1 MNDAALDSKVTVG
14 VIGAGAMGAGIAQV
28 AAQAGCDVA
37 LFDVK
42 DEFVQKGLSKI
53 AENLSKGVEKGKVKP
68 EEKEA
73 ALGRIRG
80 TTDLK
85 SACEGI
91 ALAVE
96 AAPEKIQIKHDIFEQ
111 LDRHSPAD
119 AILATNTSSLSVT
132 EIARATKRPSH
143 VCGMHFFN
151 PPHIMKLLEIIRAAD
166 TSDETIAKAR
176 DFGAKFGKDC
186 ILVKDTPGF
195 ASSRL
200 GVCIGLE
207 AMRMLEQGV
216 ASAEDIDKA
225 MKLGYA
231 HPMGPLELTDLVGL
245 DVRLDIAKYLHA
257 ELKSEVFRPPEI
269 LKRLVSEGKLGKKT
283 KQGFYKY

>member
-1 MNDAALDSKVTVG
+1 MPKIT
-14 VIGAGAMGAGIAQV
+14 VIGAGTMGHGIAQV
-28 AAQAGCDVA
+28 AAQAGFDVA
-37 LFDVK
+37 LFDIK
-42 DEFVQKGLSKI
+42 EDFVQKGLAKVT
-53 AENLSKGVEKGKVKP
+53 ENLAKGVEKGKVTP
-68 EEKEA
+68 ADRDA
-73 ALGRIRG
+73 ALSRIHG
-80 TTDLK
+80 STNLQ
-85 SACEGI
+85 SACAGI
-91 ALAVE
+91 VLAVE

-111 LDRHSPAD
+111 LDRFSPVD
-119 AILATNTSSLSVT
+119 AVLATNTSSLSVT

-151 PPHIMKLLEIIRAAD
+151 PPHIMKLLEIVRASD

-176 DFGAKFGKDC
+176 EFGAKFGKDC
-186 ILVKDTPGF
+186 ILVKDAPGF

-200 GVCIGLE
+200 GVCVGLE

-225 MKLGYA
+225 MKLGYGF
-231 HPMGPLELTDLVGL
+231 PMGPLELTDLVGL
-245 DVRLDIAKYLHA
+245 DVRLDIATYLHR

-269 LKRLVSEGKLGKKT
+269 LKRLVAEGKIGKKA